1 VLAAMQKALD
11 RWVDERTESS
21 IEEIFPQGEP

>member
-1 VLAAMQKALD
+1 MQKALD